1 MSPELARHLVRPLI
15 DKHPLPW
22 RWERDWTFE
31 VLDAKNEIVV
41 KLMTAAHAEE
51 LIAFADEL
59 ATHDAK
65 GAEGAKKF
73 LADAGIVLDD

>member
-15 DKHPLPW
+15 AKHPLPW
-22 RWERDWTFE
+22 RWEQDWTFE

-51 LIAFADEL
+51 LIAFADDL
-59 ATHDAK
+59 AAYDAK
-65 GAEGAKKF
+65 GAEEAKR
-73 LADAGIVLDD
+73 LLSDAGIVLDD